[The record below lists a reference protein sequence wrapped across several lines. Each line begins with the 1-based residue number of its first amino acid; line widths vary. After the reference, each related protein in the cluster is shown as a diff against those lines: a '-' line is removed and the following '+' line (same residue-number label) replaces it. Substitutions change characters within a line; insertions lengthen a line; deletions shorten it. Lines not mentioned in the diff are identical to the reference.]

1 MTSDRPQPAAS
12 AQGPVPPATEAFVWI
27 WLPGALEPV
36 IAGRIELDGGV
47 YAFNYGRSY
56 LERAD
61 AIPIYAPELPLQRG
75 RIAPNAPLEMAGCL
89 RDGAPDAWGRRVII
103 NRLTGLRGEAA
114 NSIDFDELTFM
125 LNSGSDRI
133 GALDFQPSADRYQ
146 PREQDNATLEEL
158 LEAAERVE
166 RGEPIPPALDKALFH
181 GSSIGGA
188 RPKAL
193 IQDGED
199 KFIAKFSATNDT
211 MAVVK
216 AEFVAMRLAAEV
228 GLDVAPV
235 QLTKASGKDVLLV
248 RRFDREWNGTGWTR
262 RAMVSALTMFGLSEM
277 QARYASYVDLAEMV
291 RARFTD
297 PQATLRELFG
307 RMVFNVL
314 TGNTDDHA
322 RNHAA
327 FWDGANLTLTPA
339 YDICPQ
345 PRNGR
350 EANQAMLVNG
360 EDKRSLLESC
370 RLSAP
375 NFLLNDR
382 DARDLIN
389 GQIETITRLW
399 GDVCDEAGLSEV
411 DRGYL
416 WRRQFLNDYAFDG
429 YAEGTLSQVQS
440 RLRAHVPAEVSL
452 SDELIA
458 DRRLASDQE

>member
-1 MTSDRPQPAAS
+1 MTSDRPQPAADFR
-12 AQGPVPPATEAFVWI
+12 GPVPPATEAFVWI

-36 IAGRIELDGGV
+36 IAGRIELDGGL

-61 AIPIYAPELPLQRG
+61 AMPIYAAELPLQRG
-75 RIAPNAPLEMAGCL
+75 RILPQAPLDMAGCL

-114 NSIDFDELTFM
+114 HNVEFDELTFM

-133 GALDFQPSADRYQ
+133 GALDFQMSADRYQ
-146 PREQDNATLEEL
+146 AREQDNATLEEL

-166 RGEPIPPALDKALFH
+166 RGEPIPQALDKALFH

-193 IQDGED
+193 IQNGAD
-199 KFIAKFSATNDT
+199 KFIAKFSGTSDT

-248 RRFDREWNGTGWTR
+248 RRFDRAWNGTGWTR
-262 RAMVSALTMFGLSEM
+262 RAMVSALTMLGLGEM

-370 RLSAP
+370 RLSAA
-375 NFLLNDR
+375 NFLLSDR

-389 GQIETITRLW
+389 DHIVKIARLW
-399 GDVCDEAGLSEV
+399 GHICEEAELSEV

-416 WRRQFLNDYAFDG
+416 WRRQFLNDYAFEG
-429 YAEGTLSQVQS
+429 YADGT
-440 RLRAHVPAEVSL
+440 PAL
-452 SDELIA
+452 
-458 DRRLASDQE
+458 

>member
-1 MTSDRPQPAAS
+1 MTSDRPQPAAAAA
-12 AQGPVPPATEAFVWI
+12 AQGPVPPAAEAFVWI

-36 IAGRIELDGGV
+36 IAGRIELDGGI

-61 AIPIYAPELPLQRG
+61 AIPIYTPELPLQRG
-75 RIAPNAPLEMAGCL
+75 RIVPKAPLDMAGCL

-114 NSIDFDELTFM
+114 HNVDIDELTFM

-133 GALDFQPSADRYQ
+133 GALDFQMSAERYQ
-146 PREQDNATLEEL
+146 PREQENATLEEL

-166 RGEPIPPALDKALFH
+166 RGELIPQVLDKALFH
-181 GSSIGGA
+181 GSAIGGA

-228 GLDVAPV
+228 GLNVAPV

-262 RAMVSALTMFGLSEM
+262 RAMVSALTMFGLGEM
-277 QARYASYVDLAEMV
+277 QARYASYADLAEMV
-291 RARFTD
+291 RVRFTD

-327 FWDGANLTLTPA
+327 FWDGTNLTLTKA

-370 RLSAP
+370 RLSAS
-375 NFLLNDR
+375 NFLLSDR
-382 DARDLIN
+382 DTRDLIN
-389 GQIETITRLW
+389 NQIVKIARLW
-399 GDVCDEAGLSEV
+399 GDICDEAKLSEV

-429 YAEGTLSQVQS
+429 YVDGT
-440 RLRAHVPAEVSL
+440 PAL
-452 SDELIA
+452 
-458 DRRLASDQE
+458 